1 MKNEDIMNLAISVAD
16 DTMTKGYGGPFGAV
30 ITDTEG
36 NIVATGSNHVIRNN
50 DPTAH
55 GEIVCIRN
63 ACAKLGTYD
72 LSNYILYTTAYPC
85 PMCLSAIIWANIK
98 TVYYGCSAT
107 DTSDIGFRDDFIYEY
122 IKNLNTK
129 SNPVSSNVL
138 QLNPCERDT
147 CLKLFGKYQ
156 NMDKTIY

>member
-16 DTMTKGYGGPFGAV
+16 DTMTKGYGGPFGAA

-63 ACAKLGTYD
+63 ACQKLNTYD
-72 LSNYILYTTAYPC
+72 LSDYILYTTAYPC
-85 PMCLSAIIWANIK
+85 PMCLSAIIWSNIK
-98 TVYYGCSAT
+98 TVYYGNTQKDA
-107 DTSDIGFRDDFIYEY
+107 DDIGFRDDFIYKYLELLSNNDSSADDILKTIQMDREET
-122 IKNLNTK
+122 IKTFESYKTK
-129 SNPVSSNVL
+129 L
-138 QLNPCERDT
+138 
-147 CLKLFGKYQ
+147 
-156 NMDKTIY
+156 DKTIY

>member
-1 MKNEDIMNLAISVAD
+1 MKNEDIMNLAISVAN

-30 ITDTEG
+30 ITDKEG
-36 NIVATGSNHVIRNN
+36 NIVATGSNHVIKNN

-107 DTSDIGFRDDFIYEY
+107 DTSDIGFRDDFIYDY
-122 IKNLNTK
+122 INNLQLSNTEK
-129 SNPVSSNVL
+129 SNIITFHNI
-138 QLNPCERDT
+138 ERT
-147 CLKLFGKYQ
+147 NCLKLFGKYTKL
-156 NMDKTIY
+156 NPTIY

>member
-16 DTMTKGYGGPFGAV
+16 DTMTKGYGGPFGAA

-63 ACAKLGTYD
+63 ACQKLNTYD
-72 LSNYILYTTAYPC
+72 LSDYILYTTAYPC
-85 PMCLSAIIWANIK
+85 PMCLSAIYWSGIK
-98 TVYYGCSAT
+98 KIYYGNTRKDAA
-107 DTSDIGFRDDFIYEY
+107 DINFDDDFIYKEIPLPMNERSVSMEQLDREEAIKAFKNWMEKSDKIEY
-122 IKNLNTK
+122 
-129 SNPVSSNVL
+129 
-138 QLNPCERDT
+138 
-147 CLKLFGKYQ
+147 
-156 NMDKTIY
+156 